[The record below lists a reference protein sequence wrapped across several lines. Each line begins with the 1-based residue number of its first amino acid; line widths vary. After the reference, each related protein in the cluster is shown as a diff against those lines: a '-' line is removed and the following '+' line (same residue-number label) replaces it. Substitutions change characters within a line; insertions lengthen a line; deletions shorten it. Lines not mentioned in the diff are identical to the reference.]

1 MFKMFLYG
9 ISGARDQYRVV
20 GYYGFL
26 EEDISVTDIKYQAS
40 RMRFKNPSIE
50 RMFIIDAREG
60 LRADYTRAFKKNSIE
75 SWAIFKDILIREGL
89 EIF

>member
-26 EEDISVTDIKYQAS
+26 EEDISGANIKYQAA

-50 RMFIIDAREG
+50 RMFIIDARAN
-60 LRADYTRAFKKNSIE
+60 LKADYLKAFKKNSIE

-89 EIF
+89 EII